1 MNLLRIAIQ
10 KSGRLSDKSKS
21 LLKECGISIP
31 DSKRTLKIRAT
42 NFPMEVL
49 LLRDDDIP
57 QYVQDGIA
65 DLGILGLNEVEEKD
79 KDVDIVKH
87 LGFSKCKLCLAIPE
101 EKVSTYER
109 IGLSWFE
116 GKKIATSYPNVLTK
130 RLLANNI
137 NIQVHEIGGSVEIA
151 PTIGLSDGIFD
162 IVSTGATLR
171 NNGLAA
177 VETLMKSEAVLIANR
192 SLNASNKNTL
202 DDLLFRIKAVLN
214 AKNKKYVMLNALKN
228 KLSEVTKLLPATTSP
243 TVMALEDADWVAIHT
258 VMTEDDFWKVV
269 RPLEQLGA
277 TGILSINIEKII
289 PE

>member
-10 KSGRLSDKSKS
+10 KSGRLSDKTKH
-21 LLKECGISIP
+21 LLKECGIRIP
-31 DSKRTLKIRAT
+31 DSKRTLKIKAT
-42 NFPMEVL
+42 NYPLEVL

-79 KDVDIVKH
+79 KDIEILKR
-87 LGFSKCKLCLAIPE
+87 LGFSKCKLCLAIPQDHLSAFNKE
-101 EKVSTYER
+101 
-109 IGLSWFE
+109 GLAWFE

-130 RLLANNI
+130 RLLNENI
-137 NIQVHEIGGSVEIA
+137 NVQVHEIGGSVEIA
-151 PTIGLSDGIFD
+151 PTIGLTDGIFD

-171 NNGLAA
+171 NNGLVA
-177 VETLMKSEAVLIANR
+177 VETLMQSEAVLIANR
-192 SLNASNKNTL
+192 SLNPEGKNIL
-202 DDLLFRIKAVLN
+202 DDFLFRIKAVLN
-214 AKNKKYVMLNALKN
+214 AKNKKYVMLNAPKN
-228 KLSEVTKLLPATTSP
+228 KLHEITKLLPANTSP
-243 TVMALEDADWVAIHT
+243 TIMALEDDGWLAIHA
-258 VMTEDDFWKVV
+258 VMTEDDFWQVV